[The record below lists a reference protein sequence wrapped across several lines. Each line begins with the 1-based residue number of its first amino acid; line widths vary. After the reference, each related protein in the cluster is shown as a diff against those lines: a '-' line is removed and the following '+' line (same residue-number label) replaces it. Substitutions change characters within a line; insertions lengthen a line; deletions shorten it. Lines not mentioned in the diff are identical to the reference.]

1 MPDMADLKGLLGSLA
16 SAMGGETG
24 MPSGCRAVEDFELKR
39 YLGLWYEIARLNH
52 SFERGLEQ
60 VTAHYAMRDDGGV
73 AVTNR
78 GFNPEDGEW
87 DEAEGKAFFEE
98 GPTIGRFRVSFF
110 GPFYAGY
117 NILWLDDDYEH
128 AIVAGPNHGFLWLLA
143 RSPSITSDMYEHM
156 VNLARQSGFDT
167 EALMR
172 ISHAPEKA

>member
-24 MPSGCRAVEDFELKR
+24 IPKGCRAVEGFELER
-39 YLGLWYEIARLNH
+39 YLGLWHEIARLDH

-78 GFNPEDGEW
+78 GFNPDDNEW
-87 DEAEGKAFFEE
+87 DEAEGKAYFEE
-98 GPTIGRFRVSFF
+98 GPEIGRLRVAFF

-128 AIVAGPNHGFLWLLA
+128 AVVAGPNHHYLWLLA
-143 RSPSITSDMYEHM
+143 RTPDVDPAMLDRMDQI
-156 VNLARQSGFDT
+156 ARDNGFDT
-167 EALMR
+167 QALMR
-172 ISHAPEKA
+172 VSHSAS

>member
-16 SAMGGETG
+16 TAMGGDTG
-24 MPSGCRAVEDFELKR
+24 IPTGCQAVKDFDLAR
-39 YLGLWYEIARLNH
+39 YLGLWHEIARLDH
-52 SFERGLEQ
+52 SFERGLNR

-78 GFNPEDGEW
+78 GFNPKDQQW

-98 GPTIGRFRVSFF
+98 DAHTGRFRVSFF

-117 NILWLDDDYEH
+117 NILWLDENYEH

-143 RSPSITSDMYEHM
+143 RSSSITPEMYKHMLEMARGNGFNTDALIRVSHDM
-156 VNLARQSGFDT
+156 S
-167 EALMR
+167 EA
-172 ISHAPEKA
+172 

>member
-24 MPSGCRAVEDFELKR
+24 IPSGCQAVEGFELER
-39 YLGLWYEIARLNH
+39 YLGLWHEIARLDH
-52 SFERGLEQ
+52 SFERGLER
-60 VTAHYAMRDDGGV
+60 VTAHYARRDDDGV

-78 GFNPEDGEW
+78 GFNPDDNEW
-87 DEAEGKAFFEE
+87 DEADGKAYFEE
-98 GPTIGRFRVSFF
+98 GPDIGRFRVSFF

-143 RSPSITSDMYEHM
+143 RSPDVAPDMYERM
-156 VNLARQSGFDT
+156 VMLARQSGFDT
-167 EALMR
+167 DALIR
-172 ISHAPEKA
+172 VSHDTPKA